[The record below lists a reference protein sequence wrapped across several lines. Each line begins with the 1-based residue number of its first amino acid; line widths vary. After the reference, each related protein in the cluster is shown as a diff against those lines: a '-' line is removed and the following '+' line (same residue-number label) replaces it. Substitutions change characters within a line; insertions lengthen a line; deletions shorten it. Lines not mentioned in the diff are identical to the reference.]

1 MSAAESPRAMADL
14 NTKPGLGWLLTL
26 IVLLAAPLQA
36 DQGEIAAAS
45 TDVRKT
51 VGRNFVHTVASGESI
66 FTIARK
72 YNLAVDHLAF
82 ANGFPPTA
90 VEIDP
95 GVTLIIPKQRILPAN
110 PPRDGLV
117 LNLPERGLYFFRNGN
132 FDRFVPVSIGDE
144 NGFPTPTGQFHIIER
159 IPNPTWYP
167 PAWAKEK
174 GPVGPGPDNP
184 LGKHW
189 IGLSLP
195 RTGIHGT
202 NQPLNVGNSVTHGCI
217 RAYPEAVAQL
227 FAEVKVGWPVRIEY
241 ETVKL
246 GRDPEGRLKVVTFPD
261 VYGKQNPLQAVR
273 NRLGATVADRL
284 TPLVKLNLG
293 VTMEVERTRPLLAE
307 IKGSGPV
314 QAPTAP

>member
-1 MSAAESPRAMADL
+1 MQKLELRGPRRL
-14 NTKPGLGWLLTL
+14 QPKL
-26 IVLLAAPLQA
+26 ILVLSLVGLLAPLVPAHA
-36 DQGEIAAAS
+36 DVLAAS
-45 TDVRKT
+45 SLKDVRKT
-51 VGRNFVHTVASGESI
+51 VGRNFVHTVQSGESI
-66 FTIARK
+66 FTIAQR

-95 GVTLIIPKQRILPAN
+95 GIALIIPKQRVLPAN
-110 PPRDGLV
+110 PPRDGIV
-117 LNLPERGLYFFRNGN
+117 LNLPERGLYFFRNGA

-144 NGFPTPTGQFHIIER
+144 KGFPTPTGQFHVIER
-159 IPNPTWYP
+159 INNPTWYP
-167 PAWAKEK
+167 PAWAKDRK
-174 GPVGPGPDNP
+174 PVGPGPANP

-261 VYGKQNPLQAVR
+261 VYQKQPPLEAVR
-273 NRLGATVADRL
+273 NRLGSQAADTL
-284 TPLVKLNLG
+284 APLVRLELG
-293 VTMEVERTRPLLAE
+293 VCMEVERRGALLKE
-307 IKGSGPV
+307 V
-314 QAPTAP
+314 QEGTPGK

>member
-1 MSAAESPRAMADL
+1 MRTSAL
-14 NTKPGLGWLLTL
+14 
-26 IVLLAAPLQA
+26 LLAAPRRRLWTLLLLV
-36 DQGEIAAAS
+36 GLLTCAATARPSLAS
-45 TDVRKT
+45 AGTNDVRKT
-51 VGRNFVHTVASGESI
+51 VGRNFVHLVQPGESI
-66 FTIARK
+66 FTIAQRFG
-72 YNLAVDHLAF
+72 LAVDHIAF

-90 VEIDP
+90 VEIEP
-95 GVTLIIPKQRILPAN
+95 GVPLIIPKQRVLPAN

-117 LNLPERGLYFFRNGN
+117 LNLPERGLFVFRNGQ

-144 NGFPTPTGQFHIIER
+144 KGFPTPTGQYHIIER

-167 PAWAKEK
+167 PSWAKEK

-217 RAYPEAVAQL
+217 RAYPEAVARL
-227 FAEVKVGWPVRIEY
+227 FNEVKVGWPVRIEY

-261 VYGKQNPLQAVR
+261 VYGKQSPQQAVR
-273 NRLGATVADRL
+273 NRLGPDRAAGL
-284 TPLVKLNLG
+284 APLVKLELG
-293 VTMEVERTRPLLAE
+293 TTMQVDRRGALMQE
-307 IKGSGPV
+307 I
-314 QAPTAP
+314 QADSAAR